1 MSFNSSYC
9 QTDEPEYSPVNY
21 MGHSTMESRA
31 EERGS
36 EASSVDSVNSSYQES
51 GTFRNPILVSGRHYS
66 RFHNIS
72 WCIES
77 VINS

>member
-21 MGHSTMESRA
+21 LGHSTMESRA

-51 GTFRNPILVSGRHYS
+51 GTLRNQTLVSDRYIS
-66 RFHNIS
+66 RNCNIS
-72 WCIES
+72 
-77 VINS
+77 

>member
-21 MGHSTMESRA
+21 LSHNTMETRA

-36 EASSVDSVNSSYQES
+36 EASSVDSVNSSYQGS
-51 GTFRNPILVSGRHYS
+51 GTFRNPILVSQ
-66 RFHNIS
+66 
-72 WCIES
+72 S
-77 VINS
+77 V